1 MLPFAERLK
10 EARNL
15 KHVKQREMAEYL
27 QIGLRSYQNYEGG
40 QREPDFK
47 TLVALA
53 DFLDVSTDYL
63 LGRTNRQE
71 PYPQ

>member
-1 MLPFAERLK
+1 MVTFADRLR

-15 KHVKQREMAEYL
+15 RHVKQREMAEYL

-63 LGRTNRQE
+63 LGRTDQQE
-71 PYPQ
+71 SYSQ

>member
-1 MLPFAERLK
+1 MLPFAERLR

-53 DFLDVSTDYL
+53 DLLDVSTDYL

>member
-1 MLPFAERLK
+1 MVPFAERLR
-10 EARNL
+10 EARNQ
-15 KHVKQREMAEYL
+15 KHIKQREMAEHL

-53 DFLDVSTDYL
+53 DLLDVSADYL
-63 LGRTNRQE
+63 LGRTDRQE
-71 PYPQ
+71 PYPR

>member
-15 KHVKQREMAEYL
+15 NHVKQREMAEYL

>member
-1 MLPFAERLK
+1 MVPFAERLR
-10 EARNL
+10 EVRHL

-63 LGRTNRQE
+63 LGRTDRQE